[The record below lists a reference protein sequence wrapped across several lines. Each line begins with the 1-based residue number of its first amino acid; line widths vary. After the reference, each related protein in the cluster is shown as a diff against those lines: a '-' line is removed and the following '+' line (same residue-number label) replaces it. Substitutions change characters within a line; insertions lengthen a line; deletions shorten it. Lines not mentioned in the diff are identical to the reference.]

1 MDASG
6 TIDDSQWKRTK
17 DFVRGVSSAFNVADN
32 GTRTAVSSM
41 MVLDAT
47 SFFLWD
53 NVSCKC
59 CPDILLVS

>member
-41 MVLDAT
+41 VGRDIN
-47 SFFLWD
+47 FLWD

-59 CPDILLVS
+59 CPDILLVA

>member
-47 SFFLWD
+47 SFFYGT
-53 NVSCKC
+53 
-59 CPDILLVS
+59 IFLVNAVLSYS